1 MEMQADDM
9 PELPIP
15 LVVKVLAE
23 AVLHENG
30 EETEGI
36 FR

>member
-1 MEMQADDM
+1 MQVDDM
-9 PELPIP
+9 PDLPVP

-23 AVLHENG
+23 AVLHEQG
-30 EETEGI
+30 EQTEGI